1 MITSSHNSRIQTVR
15 ALLNRHSE
23 RKKQAAFVIEGVRL
37 AEEAVKAGTIP
48 QLVLFSSSLSERG
61 QGILSALTATNCPV
75 EEVEE
80 SLLRSLSDTETPQGI
95 LAVLPLH
102 HKQLP
107 AAWDFL
113 VIADNLRD
121 PGNLGTLLRTTAAS
135 GADALIVTPGTTD
148 PYSPKVVRSAM
159 GAHFHTPILLAD
171 WAEIDN
177 LCHSRLPTPAQIL
190 IADSSNGIASW
201 EVDLTL
207 PTALV
212 IGGEAEGAQPAAYA
226 CANRIIQIPM
236 PGKSESLNAAVAAGI
251 LIFEVVRQR
260 ST

>member
-37 AEEAVKAGTIP
+37 VEEAVNAGSIP
-48 QLVLFSSSLSERG
+48 QLILYSSSLSERG
-61 QGILSALTATNCPV
+61 QAVLSALAANDCPI

-95 LAVLPLH
+95 LVVLPLL

-107 AAWDFL
+107 PAWDFL

-135 GADALIVTPGTTD
+135 GADGLIVTPGTTD
-148 PYSPKVVRSAM
+148 PFAPKVVRSGM
-159 GAHFHTPILLAD
+159 GAHFHTPILA
-171 WAEIDN
+171 AEWPEIEA
-177 LCHSRLPTPAQIL
+177 LCHARAPTPAQIL
-190 IADSSNGIASW
+190 IADSAAGVVSW
-201 EVDLTL
+201 KVDLTL

-212 IGGEAEGAQPAAYA
+212 IGGEAEGAQPAAFA
-226 CANRIIQIPM
+226 CADHTIQIPM